1 MHSSDNRHGLCLLR
15 YDTRAALTMEC
26 LAGPEAS
33 LSTVRLGAQQYLD
46 VGVPASKLVLGLPW
60 QIAMLSRFAVL
71 SVSLTR

>member
-1 MHSSDNRHGLCLLR
+1 
-15 YDTRAALTMEC
+15 MEC